1 MHDEAAIKF
10 VDRIIRQFDA
20 GARPL
25 AFDPTQN
32 GSMTKISHRGFTVE
46 VGVGRC
52 EQGSLDL
59 IVGVRLG
66 TVPVHQRDSFLTQLL
81 QWNHCTSGIGHFSL
95 ADEDSVFIVSRHG
108 LGALDAEGLRDDDCC
123 QGSARNHRPDR
134 AVRWSNRRVA
144 PRGPVCPGAI
154 GRVGGVRV
162 AVPVRERR

>member
-1 MHDEAAIKF
+1 MPRVGWTLGGKMHDEAAIKF

-95 ADEDSVFIVSRHG
+95 ADEDSVYIVSRHG
-108 LGALDAEGLRDDDCC
+108 LGALDAEGLAAIIAAMTTAAR
-123 QGSARNHRPDR
+123 GALETIALTELSA
-134 AVRWSNRRVA
+134 
-144 PRGPVCPGAI
+144 
-154 GRVGGVRV
+154 GVTV
-162 AVPVRERR
+162 E